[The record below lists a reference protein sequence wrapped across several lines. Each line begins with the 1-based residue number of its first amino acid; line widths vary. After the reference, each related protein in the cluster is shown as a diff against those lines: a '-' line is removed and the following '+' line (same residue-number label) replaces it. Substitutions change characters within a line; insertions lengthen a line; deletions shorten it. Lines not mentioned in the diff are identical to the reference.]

1 MIRLVLAD
9 DHAIFREGLKQILAE
24 HDDLEIVGE
33 ATNGQELLGLLSSPC
48 DVVLLDLSMPG
59 RSGIALLTDVVAKI
73 GSGRVI
79 VLSMHDEH
87 QYVIESLKAG
97 AAGYVTKNSASQ
109 QLIQAI
115 RKVANDEMF
124 VSATASQSATL
135 KAVPEDEP
143 HRRLT
148 PREREIFNLLVDGRK
163 ISDIARKLDLS
174 VKTVSTHKTNILLKF
189 DAATVVDLVHYA
201 MRHGLGPGPV

>member
-1 MIRLVLAD
+1 MIRILIAD

-24 HDDLEIVGE
+24 HKDLEIVGE
-33 ATNGQELLGLLSSPC
+33 ATNGQELLGLLAATPC
-48 DVVLLDLSMPG
+48 DIVLLDLSMPA
-59 RSGIALLTDVVAKI
+59 RSGLALLGDIVAI
-73 GSGRVI
+73 PGARRVI

-97 AAGYVTKNSASQ
+97 AAGYVTKSSASQ

-124 VSATASQSATL
+124 VSAATQ
-135 KAVPEDEP
+135 KAFAQAVSSERP
-143 HRRLT
+143 HARLT
-148 PREREIFNLLVDGRK
+148 PRESEIFDMLVEGRK

-174 VKTVSTHKTNILLKF
+174 IKTVSTHKTNILQKF
-189 DAATVVDLVHYA
+189 EANTVVDLVRYA
-201 MRHGLGPGPV
+201 LRYRP

>member
-1 MIRLVLAD
+1 
-9 DHAIFREGLKQILAE
+9 
-24 HDDLEIVGE
+24 
-33 ATNGQELLGLLSSPC
+33 
-48 DVVLLDLSMPG
+48 
-59 RSGIALLTDVVAKI
+59 VVAKI

-124 VSATASQSATL
+124 VSATATQSAAL
-135 KAVPEDEP
+135 KAQPEDEP

-148 PREREIFNLLVDGRK
+148 PREREIFDLLVDGRK

-174 VKTVSTHKTNILLKF
+174 VKTVSTHKARVFEQLPCRNLSERVKHAITHDLIPRCRERA
-189 DAATVVDLVHYA
+189 DALT
-201 MRHGLGPGPV
+201 PG

>member
-33 ATNGQELLGLLSSPC
+33 ATNGQELLALLSSPC

-115 RKVANDEMF
+115 RKVAWINCWLALF
-124 VSATASQSATL
+124 
-135 KAVPEDEP
+135 
-143 HRRLT
+143 
-148 PREREIFNLLVDGRK
+148 LV
-163 ISDIARKLDLS
+163 
-174 VKTVSTHKTNILLKF
+174 T
-189 DAATVVDLVHYA
+189 
-201 MRHGLGPGPV
+201 